1 MQGPRARAKRGVNG
15 GMPSD
20 AAAKV
25 AFHPV
30 LHEAGKFVIGEALRQ
45 GGERGWSGDCD
56 WIALHPCEAPDRCRR
71 GPAPW
76 LDEGSGRGG
85 RGRSR
90 APDMKVECRLGC
102 VAQEICMNAVNRRA
116 RPPADAGYRRKR
128 DGGVCTGHGVMLL
141 WFHAGGRRSQNSQ
154 LEAGRPRRHSG
165 RRRNHEMRQHFV
177 YCASHRGAVLRA
189 RPEGR
194 ASRSRRGRERV
205 RGLVLGR
212 TWIWPFSAISGCRL
226 RPCGCGSAT
235 SKADEDRPG
244 RHCSGEKS
252 LWSIVSE
259 KHASSVLGGG
269 GDARDGGKSQ
279 QGTCGAEIRE

>member
-1 MQGPRARAKRGVNG
+1 MQGPRARAKRRVNG

-56 WIALHPCEAPDRCRR
+56 RIALHPCEAPDRCCR
-71 GPAPW
+71 GPAPR

-128 DGGVCTGHGVMLL
+128 DDGVCTGHGVMLL
-141 WFHAGGRRSQNSQ
+141 WFHAGGRRSRNSQ

-177 YCASHRGAVLRA
+177 YCASLRGAVLRA
-189 RPEGR
+189 RRGAGR
-194 ASRSRRGRERV
+194 AALAGGESEYGD
-205 RGLVLGR
+205 LVLGR
-212 TWIWPFSAISGCRL
+212 TWIGPLSAIGGCRL
-226 RPCGCGSAT
+226 RPRGCGSAT

-244 RHCSGEKS
+244 RHCSGERS
-252 LWSIVSE
+252 LWSIVPE
-259 KHASSVLGGG
+259 KQASSALGGG